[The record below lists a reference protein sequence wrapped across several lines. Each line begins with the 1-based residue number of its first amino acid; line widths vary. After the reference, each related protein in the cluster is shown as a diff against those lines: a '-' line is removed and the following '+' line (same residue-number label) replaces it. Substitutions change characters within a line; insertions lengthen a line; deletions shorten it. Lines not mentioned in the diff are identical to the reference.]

1 MASQPSQLPK
11 AHIYI
16 LNFLAEKMEIRKK
29 PYRNCES
36 IKSPIQQAKAAIHI
50 RKIAFAKIARDS
62 KISSQPSQPPKAHI
76 HILSRK

>member
-1 MASQPSQLPK
+1 MGYRLEVAGSR
-11 AHIYI
+11 YI
-16 LNFLAEKMEIRKK
+16 V
-29 PYRNCES
+29 YRNCES

-76 HILSRK
+76 HIENESEK